1 MHQLA
6 VLLLHGLLRQ
16 AATTPLDQEPPNES
30 ALDQEHQHA
39 ADRLASMLL
48 REWRLFE
55 VDDGGARNPGR
66 ADAPATDLS
75 PVEVHD
81 RQRDGGQV
89 ETLRR
94 GSRQQHALRLPS
106 LVPHR
111 RKAHDRATDDAG
123 APRDSAPICAQ
134 PGSAAPSPSSMAR
147 LVDSRRSLGIEH
159 ERVLGMPPAGTDTSS
174 SELAVRTRPRFSG
187 ARGQSIDIP
196 EVSSGATPVV
206 QTRNIPPIG
215 RWPARN
221 PGGGVHESRRFR
233 RAAATAYNLP

>member
-1 MHQLA
+1 MAPSGLVDLVGDGDGQLAGRGEAAGMHQLA

-106 LVPHR
+106 LVPTVAKLTIEPPTMPAHR
-111 RKAHDRATDDAG
+111 GTRR
-123 APRDSAPICAQ
+123 RSV
-134 PGSAAPSPSSMAR
+134 PSPGVPR
-147 LVDSRRSLGIEH
+147 PVRRPWRGWST
-159 ERVLGMPPAGTDTSS
+159 AGDHL
-174 SELAVRTRPRFSG
+174 E
-187 ARGQSIDIP
+187 
-196 EVSSGATPVV
+196 
-206 QTRNIPPIG
+206 
-215 RWPARN
+215 
-221 PGGGVHESRRFR
+221 
-233 RAAATAYNLP
+233 